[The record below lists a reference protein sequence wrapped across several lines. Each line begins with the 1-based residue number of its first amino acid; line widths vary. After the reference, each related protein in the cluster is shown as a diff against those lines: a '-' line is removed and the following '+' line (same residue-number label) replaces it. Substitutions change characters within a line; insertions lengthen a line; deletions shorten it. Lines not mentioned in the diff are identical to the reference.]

1 MAAEA
6 MCCVVVRSIV
16 SSLVLTALVS
26 CAFERPSSVA
36 PTSYDLGPAP
46 RYARANTGI
55 AGTVLIPAARAP
67 AWLDEPGIA
76 YRLLY
81 EERDQPR
88 IYAMSR
94 WAADPA
100 ALLTERIRSR
110 FAAVSGGVVT
120 PADTA
125 SADYTLRVDLDDF
138 SQRFDAPAHSRATL
152 IARASLLSTR
162 DRKLV
167 AQRTFAIEREAA
179 PDAAGAV
186 RALTEASGE
195 FVEDLVKW
203 AVDSARMPVEK
214 QAGGN

>member
-1 MAAEA
+1 MAAES
-6 MCCVVVRSIV
+6 MCCAVVRAIAAT
-16 SSLVLTALVS
+16 LMIATLVS
-26 CAFERPSSVA
+26 CGFDRPSSVA
-36 PTSYDLGPAP
+36 PRNYDLGPPP
-46 RYARANTGI
+46 RYSRANPAI
-55 AGTVLIPAARAP
+55 AGTVLIPTARAP

-88 IYAMSR
+88 TYAMSR

-120 PADTA
+120 PVDTS

-138 SQRFDAPAHSRATL
+138 SQRFDAPSHSRATL

-195 FVEDLVKW
+195 FVEELVKW
-203 AVDSARMPVEK
+203 AIDSARAPGEK
-214 QAGGN
+214 QAGGE

>member
-1 MAAEA
+1 MAAES
-6 MCCVVVRSIV
+6 MCCAVVRAIAAT
-16 SSLVLTALVS
+16 LMIATLVS
-26 CAFERPSSVA
+26 CAFDRPSSVA
-36 PTSYDLGPAP
+36 PTSYDLGPPP
-46 RYARANTGI
+46 RYSRANPSI
-55 AGTVLIPAARAP
+55 AGTVLIPTARAP

-88 IYAMSR
+88 TYAMSR

-100 ALLTERIRSR
+100 ALLTDRIRSR

-120 PADTA
+120 PVDSST
-125 SADYTLRVDLDDF
+125 ADYTLRVDLDDF
-138 SQRFDAPAHSRATL
+138 SQRFDAPGHSRATL
-152 IARASLLSTR
+152 IARATLLSTH

-186 RALTEASGE
+186 TALTEASGE
-195 FVEDLVKW
+195 FVEELVKW
-203 AVDSARMPVEK
+203 AIDSARAPGEK
-214 QAGGN
+214 QAGGE